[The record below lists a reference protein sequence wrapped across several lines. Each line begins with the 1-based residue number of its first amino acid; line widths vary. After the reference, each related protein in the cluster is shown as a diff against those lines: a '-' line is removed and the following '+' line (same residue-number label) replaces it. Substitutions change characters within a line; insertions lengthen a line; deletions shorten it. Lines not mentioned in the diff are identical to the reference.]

1 MKLVF
6 SFLLSAFLFAKPAE
20 TSVRDPICVQKQQ
33 EGVQLGTVFVV
44 PESCQKCA
52 CDGSL
57 RKFCMVDPYCKE
69 TKEALD
75 KNPCYK
81 GGSKFKHGSQVQVD
95 CNICTCNNVTWTC
108 TSDDCSYNGGG
119 VEKEEES
126 SCKDLDARCE
136 NWVERKGKE
145 LCDTK
150 KYVEK
155 KCLKSCD
162 KCSKT
167 VVVEEE
173 NKEEA
178 CKDKSK
184 HCTSWSKR
192 AGNLCQ
198 THKTMVSKCRV
209 TCGLCTPEGGD
220 GTAEEENE
228 VTVEKVT
235 PREKTAQE
243 LEEERRQ
250 AEVDAWRDRL
260 INEGQLIDTDKTPLG
275 CQFDCGGTVYP
286 WGSSL
291 QDSNCGVCTCK
302 RKGKLNYFFKCTNPE
317 CETSPTCN

>member
-1 MKLVF
+1 MGSFCFGRILF
-6 SFLLSAFLFAKPAE
+6 SLSAVK
-20 TSVRDPICVQKQQ
+20 SVLEFNEIIIGLYIVLL
-33 EGVQLGTVFVV
+33 VQLLKRSNYIVV
-44 PESCQKCA
+44 LA
-52 CDGSL
+52 
-57 RKFCMVDPYCKE
+57 
-69 TKEALD
+69 
-75 KNPCYK
+75 
-81 GGSKFKHGSQVQVD
+81 
-95 CNICTCNNVTWTC
+95 
-108 TSDDCSYNGGG
+108 GGG

-173 NKEEA
+173 NKEEV

-220 GTAEEENE
+220 GS
-228 VTVEKVT
+228 K
-235 PREKTAQE
+235 
-243 LEEERRQ
+243 
-250 AEVDAWRDRL
+250 
-260 INEGQLIDTDKTPLG
+260 I
-275 CQFDCGGTVYP
+275 
-286 WGSSL
+286 
-291 QDSNCGVCTCK
+291 
-302 RKGKLNYFFKCTNPE
+302 
-317 CETSPTCN
+317 